1 MSDRRQ
7 GSWLFTVRV
16 GLVLAALLPP
26 LRLRLALARDDAR
39 AYRLVRDCAR
49 RVVTLSGCRV
59 SVEHAERVPS
69 GLPVMFVSNH
79 VSLADAAVLLATLP
93 FDIRFVAN
101 HVFAKYPLLGA
112 AIRAASAHI
121 VDRGSW
127 RSRAECGETMTE
139 SLAAGQSLLVFPE
152 GGTSDDGRLR
162 PFRRGAFQ
170 AAARTGR
177 TIVPIVIRG
186 TRDMFP
192 PDTYVLANARVSVDI
207 LDPLIARDGTREGVA
222 DLLTRTAAAISIHLH
237 SA

>member
-1 MSDRRQ
+1 MTRARLSAGSRLCASRGHAVGMPRERRARRTRAQ
-7 GSWLFTVRV
+7 R
-16 GLVLAALLPP
+16 P
-26 LRLRLALARDDAR
+26 ARD
-39 AYRLVRDCAR
+39 VR
-49 RVVTLSGCRV
+49 
-59 SVEHAERVPS
+59 P
-69 GLPVMFVSNH
+69 NH
-79 VSLADAAVLLATLP
+79 VISPTAVLLATLP

-101 HVFAKYPLLGA
+101 HVFASPVARGRHL
-112 AIRAASAHI
+112 RASAHI

-170 AAARTGR
+170 AAARTGG

-186 TRDMFP
+186 RETCFHPTRTCWP
-192 PDTYVLANARVSVDI
+192 TRAYQSISRSS
-207 LDPLIARDGTREGVA
+207 IARDGTREGVA